1 MFGSDPGSIVL
12 TGRAYQR
19 RATLEVR
26 GDTLMWRAQKGQ
38 VYSAPENIA
47 TSVHDVKNVMWLERR
62 GTLGGAS
69 LGVLALLWIAYGHYA
84 AGGVTLGLAFL
95 YIVWR
100 ATHPSRFLGLELGGR
115 WLVLRVDRTSAAD
128 ARALVGRIEQHLLTG
143 EAPEHP
149 PALP

>member
-1 MFGSDPGSIVL
+1 MSERASIVL

-19 RATLEVR
+19 RATLEIK

-47 TSVHDVKNVMWLERR
+47 TSIHDVKNVMWIERR
-62 GTLGGAS
+62 GALGGAALAG
-69 LGVLALLWIAYGHYA
+69 LGVLWIAYGHLA
-84 AGGVTLGLAFL
+84 FGITALGLAIL
-95 YIVWR
+95 YLAWR
-100 ATHPSRFLGLELGGR
+100 VTHPTRFLGLELGGR
-115 WLVLRVDRTSAAD
+115 WLVLRVDPSSAD
-128 ARALVGRIEQHLLTG
+128 EARVLVGRIEKRLLTG

>member
-1 MFGSDPGSIVL
+1 VSDSASIVL

-19 RATLEVR
+19 RATLEIR

-62 GTLGGAS
+62 GTLGGAG
-69 LGVLALLWIAYGHYA
+69 LAVLALLSIAQGYIA
-84 AGGVTLGLAFL
+84 AGVATFALALL

-100 ATHPSRFLGLELGGR
+100 FTHPSRFLGLELGGR
-115 WLVLRVDRTSAAD
+115 WFVLRVDPTSADEAK
-128 ARALVGRIEQHLLTG
+128 ALVDRIEKQLLTG
-143 EAPEHP
+143 ESPEHP

>member
-1 MFGSDPGSIVL
+1 MTEPVSIVL

-19 RATLEVR
+19 RATLEIK

-47 TSVHDVKNVMWLERR
+47 TSVHDVKNVMWIERR
-62 GTLGGAS
+62 GTIGGAS
-69 LGVLALLWIAYGHYA
+69 LAALGLLWIAYGHLA
-84 AGGVTLGLAFL
+84 FGAVAFGLAIL
-95 YIVWR
+95 YIAWR
-100 ATHPSRFLGLELGGR
+100 ATHPARFLGLELGGR
-115 WLVLRVDRTSAAD
+115 WLVLRVDTTSAAD

-143 EAPEHP
+143 EAPERP

>member
-1 MFGSDPGSIVL
+1 MNEPTSIVL

-19 RATLEVR
+19 RATLEIK

-38 VYSAPENIA
+38 LYSAPENIA

-69 LGVLALLWIAYGHYA
+69 LAALALFWIAYGQYI
-84 AGGVTLGLAFL
+84 AGGATLGLAIV

-100 ATHPSRFLGLELGGR
+100 MTHPSRFLGLELGGR
-115 WLVLRVDRTSAAD
+115 WFVLRVDPTSAD
-128 ARALVGRIEQHLLTG
+128 EARLLVERIEKHLLTG
-143 EAPEHP
+143 ESPEHP